1 MKIKVQYS
9 TLIVNDMDESV
20 AFYED
25 VLGFKKGYSVN
36 LGENGRITLMKS
48 AGDGA
53 FVELIESGRYE
64 TGMYSIGT
72 DVDDL
77 DGVMAHLAECGVK
90 IELGPVETTV
100 GRQVFIK
107 DPNGVNICLIE
118 HKNMPLY

>member
-20 AFYED
+20 AFYTD
-25 VLGFKKGYSVN
+25 VLGFKKGYSVD

-53 FVELIESGRYE
+53 FVELIENGRYK

-77 DGVMAHLAECGVK
+77 DGVMAHLAECGVE
-90 IELGPVETTV
+90 IEFGPVETTV

-118 HKNMPLY
+118 HKDIQLY